1 MCKYI
6 IELSLFEGI
15 AKDFCMKTL
24 VLSGLMLTDSVLKV
38 KTDSQLIGKDQ
49 VEKESLMKCFK

>member
-6 IELSLFEGI
+6 IELALFEGI

-38 KTDSQLIGKDQ
+38 KTDTQLLNNDH
-49 VEKESLMKCFK
+49 VEKETLMKCFK